1 MGAGLFLK
9 RARAVNGLLCSVWTE
24 DFALGGGVLPVLARP
39 QPMAFVTL
47 RDEHLVCHWA
57 HTVLPVPPLTLTLAL
72 FWTLFGSTSSFL
84 PLNQG
89 SDWVWQEACL
99 LYSIFTSFSIPRDI
113 FNRHRYH
120 GGSCSLKALAKAQAA
135 LCLLA
140 SGLRSAFVSPGFPS
154 RHCVI
159 SFWLTWRVVL
169 GLYFHACFF
178 FSVFFL
184 QVPSASW
191 SVGTIFHQI
200 WMFHA
205 YFFKLL

>member
-1 MGAGLFLK
+1 MGSSALCGQK
-9 RARAVNGLLCSVWTE
+9 ALLWERRCPPAHGFC
-24 DFALGGGVLPVLARP
+24 D
-39 QPMAFVTL
+39 
-47 RDEHLVCHWA
+47 LVRLSEMSIWCATKHI
-57 HTVLPVPPLTLTLAL
+57 LLSLSPPLTLTLTL

-89 SDWVWQEACL
+89 SDWVWQETCL
-99 LYSIFTSFSIPRDI
+99 LCSIFTSFSIPRDI
-113 FNRHRYH
+113 FNRHRYR

-140 SGLRSAFVSPGFPS
+140 SGLRLAFVSPGFPS

-159 SFWLTWRVVL
+159 SFWLTWRVFL
-169 GLYFHACFF
+169 GLYFRACFF

-191 SVGTIFHQI
+191 FVGTIFHQI
-200 WMFHA
+200 WMFHT